1 MNTMTANELK
11 TKGFS
16 ALEARL
22 KADEEVII
30 SVRGRDRFVVMDIEK
45 YAQLREYELTVALQ
59 EAKADVEA
67 GRYNTESVAE
77 VLNQYQKTL
86 ELLEIDPHH
95 PSLRLHRL
103 QGRLSGLSSASINM
117 SYRIVLEMVI
127 RDRDIILVDV
137 GSHDQEY

>member
-11 TKGFS
+11 TKGVS

-30 SVRGRDRFVVMDIEK
+30 SVRGRDRFVVMNIEK

-86 ELLEIDPHH
+86 ELLEVDPYH
-95 PSLRLHRL
+95 PSLRLHGL
-103 QGRLSGLSSASINM
+103 QWRLSGLSSASINM
-117 SYRIVLEMVI
+117 SSRIVLEMVI